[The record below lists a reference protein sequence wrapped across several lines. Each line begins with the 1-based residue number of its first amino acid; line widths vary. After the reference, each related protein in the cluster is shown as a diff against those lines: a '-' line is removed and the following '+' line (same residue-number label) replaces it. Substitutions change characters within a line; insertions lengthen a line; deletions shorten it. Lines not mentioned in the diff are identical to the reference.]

1 MRRSCMGTR
10 DGSHAR
16 TPSLVQTRPSLAR
29 PRRVDAHSPSCART
43 SSRSD
48 MTKKTKKKTDTLGNV
63 ERRYDDNEAFPR
75 TTRISLV
82 ERGHENPFPSVG
94 RPRVRHSHAHATHEL
109 PPRLPNLVPSTM
121 RSPVLLL
128 LLGLLLALTPGA
140 EAGKLGKLL
149 LWKHWGK
156 SHGGHH
162 GRSGGVAAT
171 KSGGWSGDSKSHGGD
186 SSGGGMHHGNS
197 KNHGGDSGGKH
208 HGDMSHMDTD
218 DDSDDSQD
226 WWHSKSWRRESWWGK
241 HMSRHGGWKMRTS
254 GRTFGN
260 GQGIRAAKCM
270 LRECGMELQKCRFD
284 MTCRQGVKCAVG
296 EDPSRALSGFPRRVP
311 SGLSAPVAS
320 QPHVFPRRSLSLKPR
335 KKQLTLLAIFGDDP
349 HERLRIRRR
358 RRQPRVLARLRPREP
373 QRRVLEAVRV
383 PLGLWMHARDVRPTM

>member
-1 MRRSCMGTR
+1 MRS
-10 DGSHAR
+10 
-16 TPSLVQTRPSLAR
+16 
-29 PRRVDAHSPSCART
+29 
-43 SSRSD
+43 
-48 MTKKTKKKTDTLGNV
+48 
-63 ERRYDDNEAFPR
+63 
-75 TTRISLV
+75 
-82 ERGHENPFPSVG
+82 
-94 RPRVRHSHAHATHEL
+94 
-109 PPRLPNLVPSTM
+109 M

-156 SHGGHH
+156 SHRGHH

-171 KSGGWSGDSKSHGGD
+171 KSGVWSGDSKSHDGD
-186 SSGGGMHHGNS
+186 SSGGGMHHGDS
-197 KNHGGDSGGKH
+197 KSRDSSSSGGMHHGDSKSRDSSSGGKH
-208 HGDMSHMDTD
+208 YDDMSHMDTD

-226 WWHSKSWRRESWWGK
+226 WWHSKSWRKESWWGK

-270 LRECGMELQKCRFD
+270 VRECGMELQKCRFD

-296 EDPSRALSGFPRRVP
+296 EDPSRALFGFPRRVP
-311 SGLSAPVAS
+311 SGLSAPVSS

-335 KKQLTLLAIFGDDP
+335 KKTTHTFGYF
-349 HERLRIRRR
+349 RRR
-358 RRQPRVLARLRPREP
+358 PSRKAADSAATTTAARARSTASSRTAATCPRSCSSASWCPDACPRCETD
-373 QRRVLEAVRV
+373 
-383 PLGLWMHARDVRPTM
+383 DVRPRRREKRRYDAATGWR

>member
-1 MRRSCMGTR
+1 
-10 DGSHAR
+10 
-16 TPSLVQTRPSLAR
+16 
-29 PRRVDAHSPSCART
+29 
-43 SSRSD
+43 
-48 MTKKTKKKTDTLGNV
+48 
-63 ERRYDDNEAFPR
+63 
-75 TTRISLV
+75 
-82 ERGHENPFPSVG
+82 
-94 RPRVRHSHAHATHEL
+94 
-109 PPRLPNLVPSTM
+109 M

-186 SSGGGMHHGNS
+186 SSGGGMHHDDS
-197 KNHGGDSGGKH
+197 KSHGGDSSGGDSKSHGGDSGSGSMQHGGSKSHDSSGSGGMHHGDSKSHGGDSSGGGKH
-208 HGDMSHMDTD
+208 QGDMSHMDTD

-349 HERLRIRRR
+349 QERLRIRRR

>member
-1 MRRSCMGTR
+1 
-10 DGSHAR
+10 
-16 TPSLVQTRPSLAR
+16 
-29 PRRVDAHSPSCART
+29 
-43 SSRSD
+43 
-48 MTKKTKKKTDTLGNV
+48 
-63 ERRYDDNEAFPR
+63 
-75 TTRISLV
+75 
-82 ERGHENPFPSVG
+82 
-94 RPRVRHSHAHATHEL
+94 
-109 PPRLPNLVPSTM
+109 M

-186 SSGGGMHHGNS
+186 SSGGGMHHDDS
-197 KNHGGDSGGKH
+197 KSHGGDSSGGGMHHGDSKSHGGDSSGGGKH
-208 HGDMSHMDTD
+208 QGDMSHMDTD

-284 MTCRQGVKCAVG
+284 MTCRQGIKCAVG

-311 SGLSAPVAS
+311 SGLSAPVSS

-383 PLGLWMHARDVRPTM
+383 PLGVWMHARDVRPTM

>member
-1 MRRSCMGTR
+1 
-10 DGSHAR
+10 
-16 TPSLVQTRPSLAR
+16 
-29 PRRVDAHSPSCART
+29 
-43 SSRSD
+43 
-48 MTKKTKKKTDTLGNV
+48 
-63 ERRYDDNEAFPR
+63 
-75 TTRISLV
+75 
-82 ERGHENPFPSVG
+82 
-94 RPRVRHSHAHATHEL
+94 
-109 PPRLPNLVPSTM
+109 M

-156 SHGGHH
+156 SHGGHY

-186 SSGGGMHHGNS
+186 SSGGGMHHDDSKSHGGDSSGGGMHHGNS
-197 KNHGGDSGGKH
+197 KSHGGDSGGGDSKSHGGDSSGGGMHHGNSKSHGGDSGGKH

-311 SGLSAPVAS
+311 SGLSAPVSS
-320 QPHVFPRRSLSLKPR
+320 QPHVFPWRSLSLKPR
-335 KKQLTLLAIFGDDP
+335 KKNNSHFWLFSATTLTKGCGFGGDDDS
-349 HERLRIRRR
+349 RACSLDC
-358 RRQPRVLARLRPREP
+358 
-373 QRRVLEAVRV
+373 VLENRS
-383 PLGLWMHARDVRPTM
+383 DVSSKLFECLLVSGCMPEM

>member
-1 MRRSCMGTR
+1 
-10 DGSHAR
+10 
-16 TPSLVQTRPSLAR
+16 
-29 PRRVDAHSPSCART
+29 
-43 SSRSD
+43 
-48 MTKKTKKKTDTLGNV
+48 
-63 ERRYDDNEAFPR
+63 
-75 TTRISLV
+75 
-82 ERGHENPFPSVG
+82 
-94 RPRVRHSHAHATHEL
+94 
-109 PPRLPNLVPSTM
+109 M

-156 SHGGHH
+156 SHGGHY

-186 SSGGGMHHGNS
+186 SSGGGMHHDDSKSHGGDSSGGGMHHGNS
-197 KNHGGDSGGKH
+197 KSHGGDSGGGDSKSHGGDSSGGGMHHGNSKSHGGDSGGKH

-311 SGLSAPVAS
+311 SGLSAPVSS

-335 KKQLTLLAIFGDDP
+335 KKTTHTFGYF
-349 HERLRIRRR
+349 RRR
-358 RRQPRVLARLRPREP
+358 PSRKAADSAATTRAARARSTASSRTAATCPRSCSSASWCLDACPRCETDEVRPR
-373 QRRVLEAVRV
+373 RREKRRYDAATGWR
-383 PLGLWMHARDVRPTM
+383 

>member
-1 MRRSCMGTR
+1 
-10 DGSHAR
+10 
-16 TPSLVQTRPSLAR
+16 
-29 PRRVDAHSPSCART
+29 
-43 SSRSD
+43 
-48 MTKKTKKKTDTLGNV
+48 
-63 ERRYDDNEAFPR
+63 
-75 TTRISLV
+75 
-82 ERGHENPFPSVG
+82 
-94 RPRVRHSHAHATHEL
+94 
-109 PPRLPNLVPSTM
+109 M

-186 SSGGGMHHGNS
+186 SG
-197 KNHGGDSGGKH
+197 SGGKH

-284 MTCRQGVKCAVG
+284 MTCRQGIKCAVG

>member
-1 MRRSCMGTR
+1 
-10 DGSHAR
+10 
-16 TPSLVQTRPSLAR
+16 
-29 PRRVDAHSPSCART
+29 
-43 SSRSD
+43 
-48 MTKKTKKKTDTLGNV
+48 
-63 ERRYDDNEAFPR
+63 
-75 TTRISLV
+75 
-82 ERGHENPFPSVG
+82 
-94 RPRVRHSHAHATHEL
+94 
-109 PPRLPNLVPSTM
+109 M

-197 KNHGGDSGGKH
+197 KSHGGDSGGKH

-226 WWHSKSWRRESWWGK
+226 WWHSKSWRKESWWGK

-311 SGLSAPVAS
+311 SGLSAPVSS

-335 KKQLTLLAIFGDDP
+335 KITTHTFGYF
-349 HERLRIRRR
+349 RRR
-358 RRQPRVLARLRPREP
+358 PSRKAADSAATTTAARARSTASSRTAATCPRSCSSASWSLDACPRCETATTYEKKRRCRHGMAMTNERTNE
-373 QRRVLEAVRV
+373 
-383 PLGLWMHARDVRPTM
+383 

>member
-1 MRRSCMGTR
+1 MHGNPRWVTRSDPIVGANPPEPR
-10 DGSHAR
+10 AAS
-16 TPSLVQTRPSLAR
+16 
-29 PRRVDAHSPSCART
+29 PRRRALALVRT
-43 SSRSD
+43 NLLALRYD
-48 MTKKTKKKTDTLGNV
+48 KKKTDTLGNV

-156 SHGGHH
+156 SHHGHH

-186 SSGGGMHHGNS
+186 SSGGG
-197 KNHGGDSGGKH
+197 KH
-208 HGDMSHMDTD
+208 QGDMSHMDTD

-311 SGLSAPVAS
+311 SGLSAPVSS